1 MAQCFLL
8 IDNTIIRGVLV
19 KLCLLPSSPK
29 FFPELNSR
37 KAQKDRE
44 VLLKKLSAL
53 HHISIIES
61 RGTNCAWV
69 RIKYNNKSFQQSF
82 PFKKFGGKNKAIA
95 AAKKKRDAE
104 GKKIYGKNWPYA
116 KFSPRKISPLNS
128 SGEIGVSYSEKDHS
142 WVATWQEGKGV
153 RRKQKNS
160 YFSINKYGEAKAM
173 KMAIKARRDAVKAN
187 QIQ

>member
-173 KMAIKARRDAVKAN
+173 KMAVKARRDAVKAN